1 MALKFVI
8 WFLLVAVTYGQFCG
22 NGNLQTFFGEEC
34 DDNNRDD
41 DDGCSGDCEIED
53 GWNCTKISGQTS
65 KCKPICGDR
74 KLHGYENCDDAN
86 TLPNDGC
93 SSNCTIEVGWDC
105 EKEDSNDPS
114 VCSTICGDGLIK
126 GTEQCDD
133 NNTISDDGCERNCT
147 ISTNEDWLCLGEP
160 SVCTVDDIEDDQEN
174 KGASKG
180 TRAAIG
186 VVLTLLV
193 IGLVVA
199 GIIIA
204 MRMRP
209 DLKEKAKEKFNAVT
223 KRGGRN
229 ANRESHNPMYE
240 EGTEMS
246 KNNQTAEKTATPPPK
261 PEKPVSMRLSSLSS
275 SITIPKTPLSG
286 STEVPK
292 LALSVSRAEVPEV
305 ADYARHGNAT
315 FPPNQNFGIPIDCVK
330 MEGNIPF
337 IVEHLL
343 SHLEKTAI
351 TEEGIMRLA
360 GSVAEM
366 KRLKEVY
373 EQGQV
378 PDLNKFDVHAV
389 AGVMKMWFREL
400 PKHPLMMTK
409 GLKQAVEMEDEARW
423 QAVRHELYSVPE
435 LNFYTLKRLFG
446 FCHKVTKNSKQTKM
460 LPQNIAIV
468 FHPTLNLPM
477 ELITSMVAKYE
488 EIFAD

>member
-240 EGTEMS
+240 
-246 KNNQTAEKTATPPPK
+246 
-261 PEKPVSMRLSSLSS
+261 
-275 SITIPKTPLSG
+275 
-286 STEVPK
+286 
-292 LALSVSRAEVPEV
+292 
-305 ADYARHGNAT
+305 
-315 FPPNQNFGIPIDCVK
+315 
-330 MEGNIPF
+330 
-337 IVEHLL
+337 
-343 SHLEKTAI
+343 
-351 TEEGIMRLA
+351 
-360 GSVAEM
+360 
-366 KRLKEVY
+366 
-373 EQGQV
+373 
-378 PDLNKFDVHAV
+378 
-389 AGVMKMWFREL
+389 
-400 PKHPLMMTK
+400 
-409 GLKQAVEMEDEARW
+409 ARW